1 MQETI
6 SNPSYRLTPIDIL
19 WGLMQREQAP
29 WALTLTGSSTYQ
41 TNPDALHYV
50 IDLNGFRMREIDNI
64 VVLGLRDLGTVDQLR
79 ANYNNQGLTTDQ
91 QRTQN
96 VAITQLQMAR
106 MIRDYIQVNLRNQEA
121 VNLYVCDQGFTQNIK
136 WVLQQAQFIVLGRD
150 ELSRQINQ
158 NTLVYDVT
166 MRAGDLQGAVNLS
179 WGVNTAPPAA
189 VITHMSSL
197 SPSGAFDV

>member
-1 MQETI
+1 MQETV
-6 SNPSYRLTPIDIL
+6 SNPSCHLTPIGIL

-29 WALTLTGSSTYQ
+29 WASTLTGSSTYP

-79 ANYNNQGLTTDQ
+79 ANYDNQELTADQ

-106 MIRDYIQVNLRNQEA
+106 MIRDYIQANLRNQAA
-121 VNLYVCDQGFTQNIK
+121 VNLYVCDQGFTQDIR
-136 WVLQQAQFIVLGRD
+136 WVLQQAQFTVLGRD
-150 ELSRQINQ
+150 KLSRHINQ

-166 MRAGDLQGAVNLS
+166 MRAGDLQGAINLS
-179 WGVNTAPPAA
+179 WGVDTAPPAA

>member
-1 MQETI
+1 MQDTI
-6 SNPSYRLTPIDIL
+6 SNPSYHLTPIDIL

-29 WALTLTGSSTYQ
+29 WALTLTGSSTYP
-41 TNPDALHYV
+41 TKPDALHYV
-50 IDLNGFRMREIDNI
+50 IDLNGFRMRDVDNI
-64 VVLGLRDLGTVDQLR
+64 IVFGLRDLGTVDQLR
-79 ANYNNQGLTTDQ
+79 ANYDNQGLTADQ

-106 MIRDYIQVNLRNQEA
+106 MIRDYIQANLRNQAA

-136 WVLQQAQFIVLGRD
+136 WVLQQAQFIVFGRD
-150 ELSRQINQ
+150 ELPRHINQ

-166 MRAGDLQGAVNLS
+166 MRAGELQRAFNLS
-179 WGVNTAPPAA
+179 WEGNTTPPAA

-197 SPSGAFDV
+197 SPRGPCDA